1 MKTTILFSI
10 SILIM
15 LSFTSCKKVEG
26 PGGSSSIKGKIH
38 GMRYDGAGNLLN
50 EYDVAK
56 HDVYLIYGDN
66 TEDTYFD
73 DDIETS
79 YDGSFEFDYLEEGT
93 YRLFVYEKCTTCNS
107 GKAVIMQ
114 TIEID
119 KKKSAIDVG
128 TINVRV

>member
-56 HDVYLIYGDN
+56 HDVYL
-66 TEDTYFD
+66 FMA
-73 DDIETS
+73 
-79 YDGSFEFDYLEEGT
+79 
-93 YRLFVYEKCTTCNS
+93 TTQRKPIS
-107 GKAVIMQ
+107 MMILKQVMMALLSL
-114 TIEID
+114 T
-119 KKKSAIDVG
+119 
-128 TINVRV
+128 T

>member
-1 MKTTILFSI
+1 MF
-10 SILIM
+10 
-15 LSFTSCKKVEG
+15 
-26 PGGSSSIKGKIH
+26 
-38 GMRYDGAGNLLN
+38 A
-50 EYDVAK
+50 
-56 HDVYLIYGDN
+56 LIYLSPFVVILLLVLL
-66 TEDTYFD
+66 FD